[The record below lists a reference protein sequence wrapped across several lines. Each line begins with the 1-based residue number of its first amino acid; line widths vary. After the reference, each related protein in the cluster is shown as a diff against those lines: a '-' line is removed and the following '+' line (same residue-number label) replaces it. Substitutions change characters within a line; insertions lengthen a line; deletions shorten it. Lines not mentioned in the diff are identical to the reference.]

1 MKLNVCF
8 LEAER
13 RGSGKH
19 EAESHDRL
27 IQRIEIDVVR
37 IRIPRPSFALPSCL
51 LRAKHRDFSAL
62 SKSSTAPWTTS
73 RSLCRGCRRR
83 RRPFLSS
90 TIATRVRR
98 IRRKDQQVC
107 PPFFFCGGMKG
118 LKRCSDVSR
127 ALSVFLCLLTWDAP
141 LVARAWYYKRFGV
154 LLNNIML
161 IGHYGGI
168 LLLPIIYV
176 PKKQLKSNYL

>member
-1 MKLNVCF
+1 MCF
-8 LEAER
+8 LDAER

-37 IRIPRPSFALPSCL
+37 ILIPSFALPPCL
-51 LRAKHRDFSAL
+51 LHAKHQDFSAL
-62 SKSSTAPWTTS
+62 SKSSTAPWMTS
-73 RSLCRGCRRR
+73 RSLCRGCRRQ

-107 PPFFFCGGMKG
+107 LPLFLLCGGMKG
-118 LKRCSDVSR
+118 LKRRSHVSR
-127 ALSVFLCLLTWDAP
+127 ALSVFLCLLTRGAP
-141 LVARAWYYKRFGV
+141 LVAHVWYYK
-154 LLNNIML
+154 
-161 IGHYGGI
+161 
-168 LLLPIIYV
+168 
-176 PKKQLKSNYL
+176 

>member
-1 MKLNVCF
+1 MNVCF
-8 LEAER
+8 LDAER

-37 IRIPRPSFALPSCL
+37 IPIPFALPSCL
-51 LRAKHRDFSAL
+51 LRAKHQDFSAL

-73 RSLCRGCRRR
+73 RSLCRGCRRQ
-83 RRPFLSS
+83 RRPFPSS

-98 IRRKDQQVC
+98 TRRKDQQVC
-107 PPFFFCGGMKG
+107 LPFFLCGGLKG

-141 LVARAWYYKRFGV
+141 SSGACVV
-154 LLNNIML
+154 LQAVRGSFKEHNAQRTLWWNIITSYM
-161 IGHYGGI
+161 
-168 LLLPIIYV
+168 IY
-176 PKKQLKSNYL
+176 SS